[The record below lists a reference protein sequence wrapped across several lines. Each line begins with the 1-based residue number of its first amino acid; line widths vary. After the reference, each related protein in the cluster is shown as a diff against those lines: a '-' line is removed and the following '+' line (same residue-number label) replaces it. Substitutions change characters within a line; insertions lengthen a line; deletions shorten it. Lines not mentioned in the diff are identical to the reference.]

1 MMQFDQI
8 LSQALMDAN
17 LADLESICQQMKDV
31 EVSFSPRY
39 LRERMK
45 LLAAPWKW
53 IEYQEPS
60 SRRRRLDWK
69 LIALTAALLLLSA
82 CAVAAFT
89 GQFSQWFPW
98 LGVNPDAPEVSE
110 NIMARMGT
118 VIEQSQTVDDMTVTL
133 YAAVWDG
140 ETLFL
145 RL

>member
-69 LIALTAALLLLSA
+69 LIALTAALLLLS
-82 CAVAAFT
+82 
-89 GQFSQWFPW
+89 GG
-98 LGVNPDAPEVSE
+98 GVH
-110 NIMARMGT
+110 GT
-118 VIEQSQTVDDMTVTL
+118 VFPVVPLAWSEPRRSRGIGEHHGP
-133 YAAVWDG
+133 DG
-140 ETLFL
+140 N
-145 RL
+145 RH